1 MNVGTRIRER
11 REELGMSQD
20 ELAKRAGYAHR
31 ATISKIENGYQ
42 DFPIDQ
48 IVPIAKALDV
58 TPGWIMG
65 WDKPDTGSDKTAQR
79 LMAYAKKMNGLQLS
93 EWIDYAEK
101 LLNEETPG

>member
-1 MNVGTRIRER
+1 MDVGTRIRKR

-48 IVPIAKALDV
+48 VVPIAKALDV

-65 WDKPDTGSDKTAQR
+65 WDSPDNSSLARR
-79 LMAYAKKMNGLQLS
+79 LIAYAEKMNGIQFA
-93 EWIDYAEK
+93 EWMDYAEK